1 MNSKRGSQFLTILP
15 RPIFVCFLVFAYR
28 SPGLQ
33 VFRRLSC
40 VDHDCQQCS
49 SPYLQDFYPIW
60 DSVSFHFC
68 LREASLAWNRGR
80 VLESPCC
87 TFLFRALPYFSQGGE
102 EALLQRNVLR
112 GAAVDSRGQPEATRG
127 RAESMLWWCRW
138 CRRCRGVGPRT
149 KQPGFKVKAEVSLFL
164 VTSFLKGWPFN
175 SLMHWVPQLQGKR
188 GTWKCRMLAVVISVK
203 ILY

>member
-15 RPIFVCFLVFAYR
+15 RPISVCFLVFAYR

-138 CRRCRGVGPRT
+138 CRRCRGAVAQGRSNRASKWRQKSHSSWWHFFWKGDLSILWCT
-149 KQPGFKVKAEVSLFL
+149 GFHSCRVKKEPGSVEC
-164 VTSFLKGWPFN
+164 WPF
-175 SLMHWVPQLQGKR
+175 S
-188 GTWKCRMLAVVISVK
+188 
-203 ILY
+203 

>member
-68 LREASLAWNRGR
+68 LREASL
-80 VLESPCC
+80 ESWPRPRES
-87 TFLFRALPYFSQGGE
+87 LLYFSLPRLAVLFPRRRLYCNGTYYEGQQWIVEASLRPLEAAQSLCCDGADGAGG
-102 EALLQRNVLR
+102 AGVS
-112 GAAVDSRGQPEATRG
+112 GPKDEATG
-127 RAESMLWWCRW
+127 LQSEGTC
-138 CRRCRGVGPRT
+138 
-149 KQPGFKVKAEVSLFL
+149 
-164 VTSFLKGWPFN
+164 VTLLGGIFSE
-175 SLMHWVPQLQGKR
+175 R
-188 GTWKCRMLAVVISVK
+188 
-203 ILY
+203 